1 MNAQSSRMM
10 LWPMHYKA
18 LNDFMDNDSY
28 MNPSTKEEEYSNKR
42 YAFEIIIPK
51 EEKDNILSQ
60 LDLLGVNEKSIFPG
74 LDSIGRY
81 TDFIFRNQK

>member
-1 MNAQSSRMM
+1 
-10 LWPMHYKA
+10 
-18 LNDFMDNDSY
+18 MDNDSY